1 VFDTEGI
8 LNMRRRLH
16 FLAVLLVFVLVAAA
30 CGDDDDSGDT
40 TQAPGDTTTTSAE
53 TTTAGDGATTTTAAA
68 TPATVPDSPDFGVTS
83 DTIKIGW
90 MGDATGPTASAQEFN
105 RRGSLAY
112 VAWKNANGGVLG
124 RQIELVVKDDEFN
137 AEKALTNWTSLIEDE
152 KVLAIIHLGGSHI
165 STALMPEAREVGIPI
180 VGQPQNIDVQL
191 ETPNSYNNIAHY
203 GDEADVA
210 TSRMGAALDGVE
222 NVKVTVIQL
231 ELPSGDEWNAYIK
244 DSVEKQ
250 GGTYVGRL
258 LLNTGA
264 PDYTGVVTSL
274 GQSIAAGETNYVAF
288 HGAPSHAL
296 GTLTEMKTQGVEVP
310 FVGIH
315 GLAGT
320 TVYTEGQLTE
330 ADVVEGVHSFLPA
343 TSDCEGC
350 AVIRD
355 AVQGTEWEADVN
367 QINFT
372 HGWVDLDIVVQAI
385 ERAAATSGEL
395 NWTTMNAALVGGPF
409 ETYGLTCPIDWS
421 ASNHSPCAAP
431 FAWNYST
438 NVLEPVQGGFEPW
451 ATALDGEYF
460 LDFG

>member
-1 VFDTEGI
+1 
-8 LNMRRRLH
+8 
-16 FLAVLLVFVLVAAA
+16 
-30 CGDDDDSGDT
+30 
-40 TQAPGDTTTTSAE
+40 
-53 TTTAGDGATTTTAAA
+53 
-68 TPATVPDSPDFGVTS
+68 
-83 DTIKIGW
+83 
-90 MGDATGPTASAQEFN
+90 
-105 RRGSLAY
+105 LAY
-112 VAWKNANGGVLG
+112 AAWKNANGGVLG

-165 STALMPEAREVGIPI
+165 STALMPDVGEQGIPI

-210 TSRMGAALDGVE
+210 TKRMAEGMGGIE
-222 NVKVTVIQL
+222 NVKVTVVQL

-250 GGTYVGRL
+250 GGTYVGRQ
-258 LLNTGA
+258 LLNTGS
-264 PDYTGVVTSL
+264 PDYTGVVTAL
-274 GQSIAAGETNYVAF
+274 GQSIASGETNYVAF

-315 GLAGT
+315 GLAGS
-320 TVYTEGQLTE
+320 TVYTEGQLTA
-330 ADVVEGVHSFLPA
+330 ADIVEGVHSFLPA

-350 AVIRD
+350 GIIRD
-355 AVQGTEWEADVN
+355 AVAGTEWEGDVN

-372 HGWVDLDIVVQAI
+372 HGWLDLDLVVQAI

-395 NWTTMNAALVGGPF
+395 NWDTMNAALTGGPL

-421 ASNHSPCAAP
+421 SNNHSPCAAP
-431 FAWNYST
+431 FQWNYDT
-438 NVLEPVQGGFEPW
+438 NVLEVVGGSFDAW
-451 ATALDGEYF
+451 SDSLDGEYF
-460 LDFG
+460 LFSG